1 MHTHMC
7 ILYYT
12 VFYLYI
18 YICIYI
24 YIYSHCLL
32 GSKPLLACKD
42 LIHLFGLDPMSDR
55 PKFAAKDPNDLY
67 RNPLDCLG

>member
-1 MHTHMC
+1 M
-7 ILYYT
+7 Y
-12 VFYLYI
+12 V
-18 YICIYI
+18 

-55 PKFAAKDPNDLY
+55 PKLAAKDPNDLY